1 MGVVNLALKRRVFGQ
16 DEQRIEAILGA
27 FQPGAGIEEFQ
38 RLAREAEH
46 PRIIEAA
53 FAAAPQVPAGREI
66 ASEYDGV
73 YKLANLLRREYAPG
87 REDTVATGDDRSRS
101 TSLLRRAVADVVR
114 DYGYRETHI
123 AAALDEP
130 RDREQAFFVRGA
142 GETPRDPDALF
153 APGQRVGLVVTAG
166 EIEEAKALRADGG
179 YQRAGAGS
187 ASARVMATFAEAMQT
202 DFDGVAIG
210 SDGRGLAV
218 FDARRVKALGG
229 ALARRDEQLDA
240 LAQSNLMGR
249 ETVEALSGAEQRA
262 ARAWRSA
269 LAETDRRIGANREQA
284 RPVEKPAAEAVATF
298 LREEREHAHILAT
311 RQEGPAIVERA
322 AAVRAMAEK
331 RSGQSPALFERLKAG
346 EPVMFKT
353 EAGERLRLVVTE
365 RDLDVARKMIAG
377 EDGVQAG
384 PTARLL
390 ALCPEAVKN
399 PRTGASGLD
408 SIQFSGTRAVA
419 AYLDPAEIEK
429 AARNGRTAAA
439 IHDGLVGAVDA
450 SRAGVVRAK
459 QERTIALERPGHG
472 R

>member
-1 MGVVNLALKRRVFGQ
+1 MNAVVNLALKRRIMSQ
-16 DEQRIEAILGA
+16 DEPRIEAILGA
-27 FQPGAGIEEFQ
+27 LRPGAGIDEFQ

-53 FAAAPQVPAGREI
+53 FAASPQIPPGREI

-73 YKLANLLRREYAPG
+73 YKLANLLRREYVPG

-101 TSLLRRAVADVVR
+101 ASLLRRAVADVVR
-114 DYGYRETHI
+114 DYGYRETRI
-123 AAALDEP
+123 AAALEEP

-153 APGQRVGLVVTAG
+153 APGQRVGLVVTPA
-166 EIEEAKALRADGG
+166 EIAEAKALRADGG

-187 ASARVMATFAEAMQT
+187 ATARVMATFAEAMQT
-202 DFDGVAIG
+202 DLDGVVIG
-210 SDGRGLAV
+210 GDGRGLAV
-218 FDARRVKALGG
+218 FDVRRVKALGG

-249 ETVEALSGAEQRA
+249 ESVEALSGAEQRA

-269 LAETDRRIGANREQA
+269 LAETDRRIGANREQTPPA
-284 RPVEKPAAEAVATF
+284 EKAAEEAVADL

-311 RQEGPAIVERA
+311 RQEGSAIVERA

-331 RSGQSPALFERLKAG
+331 RSGKNPALFDRLKAG
-346 EPVMFKT
+346 EPVMFAT

-365 RDLDVARKMIAG
+365 RDVEVARKLIAG
-377 EDGVQAG
+377 EDGAQVG
-384 PTARLL
+384 PTARVL
-390 ALCPEAVKN
+390 ALCPDAVKN
-399 PRTGASGLD
+399 PKTGESGLD
-408 SIQFSGTRAVA
+408 SIHFSGARAVA
-419 AYLDPAEIEK
+419 AYLDPVEIER
-429 AARNGRTAAA
+429 AAKGGSAAA
-439 IHDGLVGAVDA
+439 IRDGLVGAVDA

-459 QERTIALERPGHG
+459 QERSMALERPG
-472 R
+472 RSR